1 MPVAPDLVGSA
12 LDARYE
18 LLELIGEGAFGRVYR
33 GLDRRLHRE
42 VAVKVIKPW
51 WAEDSVWVERF
62 EREARLLARVSDPGI
77 VQIFDI
83 GHAEQGPYYV
93 AELVDG
99 ESLAERLSRGPM
111 SLAEALSV
119 AEQLC
124 RALASAHS
132 RGVVHCDVKPAN
144 VLLAEDGS
152 VKVGDFGVARLAG
165 GTSQAL
171 SATVAGTPRYMSPEQ
186 ARGRSTDAATDVY
199 SAGVVLYEM
208 LAGTPPF
215 LDGSAVE
222 LGLRHVQEQPP
233 PLPARVPPVVRAL
246 VERALRKEPGERY
259 RDGAEIAAALRALD
273 PRARAG
279 AANAAE
285 SGAGETSA
293 DTAAETDADTAAAET
308 NARSGERGEHATKVL
323 RGESPPTRA
332 LISSQ
337 ARPAPKGPRAEAR
350 GGGGDAPA
358 PFGSSPTVPALPPET
373 PRNRAVRRRGVVALL
388 FALGLLV
395 GLVLLLVLDVFAP
408 ARTTVPHLRGLP
420 RAGVQ
425 ARAKRLHVH
434 VAFASRHSEAAAAG
448 IAIAQTPAA
457 GARVGEGST
466 VRVTLSAGP
475 PPVKVPGVVGQ
486 AASAAAR
493 ALANA
498 GLRSST
504 TSVAA
509 PGSKPGIV
517 TRQSPRSGSDA
528 PHGSTVALSVAETPR
543 WRTLTTFSGV
553 DGGRSVPFRIEGS
566 QWRVTYSMSY
576 EGSCLLLLVC
586 FGPSAT
592 ASNLKTGQSFDGFD
606 LSSGSSH
613 AHVFDGGPGLYR
625 VSVSGGKDSAR
636 WEMTVQDHY

>member
-18 LLELIGEGAFGRVYR
+18 LHELIGEGAFGRVYR

-93 AELVDG
+93 AELVAG
-99 ESLAERLSRGPM
+99 ESLAERISRAPM
-111 SLAEALSV
+111 SLTEALSV

-144 VLLAEDGS
+144 VLLGEDGS

-222 LGLRHVQEQPP
+222 LGLRHVQEPPP
-233 PLPARVPPVVRAL
+233 PLPARVPAAVRAL

-259 RDGAEIAAALRALD
+259 RDGAEMAAALRALQ
-273 PRARAG
+273 PRAEGARRAS
-279 AANAAE
+279 AAADATATDVGEANDDTK
-285 SGAGETSA
+285 AGEAVA
-293 DTAAETDADTAAAET
+293 D
-308 NARSGERGEHATKVL
+308 SHQPGEHATKVL
-323 RGESPPTRA
+323 AGESPPTRA
-332 LISSQ
+332 LISPQ
-337 ARPAPKGPRAEAR
+337 ARPAPKAPRAGAR
-350 GGGGDAPA
+350 GAGGDAP
-358 PFGSSPTVPALPPET
+358 PPLGSSPTVPALPPDAS
-373 PRNRAVRRRGVVALL
+373 RNRAVRRRGVVALL
-388 FALGLLV
+388 FALVFLA

-425 ARAKRLHVH
+425 ARAKRLHVR
-434 VAFASRHSEAAAAG
+434 VAFAHRHSEAAAAG
-448 IAIAQTPAA
+448 IAIAQAPAA
-457 GARVGEGST
+457 GARIDEGST

-486 AASAAAR
+486 AASAAAD
-493 ALANA
+493 ALARA
-498 GLRSST
+498 GLHSST

-517 TRQSPRSGSDA
+517 TRQSPRSGIDA
-528 PHGSTVALSVAETPR
+528 PRGSTVALSVAETPQ

-553 DGGRSVPFRIEGS
+553 DDGHSVPFRIEGS

-592 ASNLKTGQSFDGFD
+592 AINLRTGQSFDGFD

-613 AHVFDGGPGLYR
+613 AHVFESGPGLYR
-625 VSVSGGKDSAR
+625 VNVSGGKDSAR
-636 WEMTVQDHY
+636 WAMTVQDYY

>member
-18 LLELIGEGAFGRVYR
+18 LHELIGEGAFGRVYR

-93 AELVDG
+93 AELVAG
-99 ESLAERLSRGPM
+99 ESLAERISRAPM
-111 SLAEALSV
+111 SLTEALSV

-144 VLLAEDGS
+144 VLLGEDGS

-233 PLPARVPPVVRAL
+233 PLPARVPAAVRAL
-246 VERALRKEPGERY
+246 VECALRKEPGERY
-259 RDGAEIAAALRALD
+259 RDGAEMAAALRALE
-273 PRARAG
+273 PRAEGTRRAD
-279 AANAAE
+279 AAAHATATE
-285 SGAGETSA
+285 AGETND
-293 DTAAETDADTAAAET
+293 DTKAGEAAAD
-308 NARSGERGEHATKVL
+308 SHQPGEHATKVL
-323 RGESPPTRA
+323 AGEAPPTRA

-337 ARPAPKGPRAEAR
+337 ARPAPKAPRSGAR
-350 GGGGDAPA
+350 GAGADAP
-358 PFGSSPTVPALPPET
+358 PPLGSSPTVPALPPDA

-388 FALGLLV
+388 FALVLFA

-425 ARAKRLHVH
+425 ARAKRLHVR

-448 IAIAQTPAA
+448 IAIAQAPAA
-457 GARVGEGST
+457 GARIDEGST

-475 PPVKVPGVVGQ
+475 PPAEVPGVVGQ
-486 AASAAAR
+486 AASAAAG
-493 ALANA
+493 ALARA
-498 GLRSST
+498 GLHSST

-517 TRQSPRSGSDA
+517 TRQSPRSGIDA
-528 PHGSTVALSVAETPR
+528 PRGSTVALSVAETPQ

-553 DGGRSVPFRIEGS
+553 DDGHSVPFRIDGP

-592 ASNLKTGQSFDGFD
+592 ANNLKTGQSFDGFD

-613 AHVFDGGPGLYR
+613 AHVFDSGPGLYR
-625 VSVSGGKDSAR
+625 VNVSGGKDSAR
-636 WEMTVQDHY
+636 WAMTVQDYY

>member
-18 LLELIGEGAFGRVYR
+18 LHELIGEGAFGRVYR

-62 EREARLLARVSDPGI
+62 EREAHLLARVSDPGI

-93 AELVDG
+93 AELVAG
-99 ESLAERLSRGPM
+99 ESLAERLARAPIP
-111 SLAEALSV
+111 LAEALSV
-119 AEQLC
+119 AERLC

-144 VLLAEDGS
+144 VLLGDDGA

-208 LAGTPPF
+208 LVGTPPF

-233 PLPARVPPVVRAL
+233 PLPERIPPAVREL
-246 VERALRKEPGERY
+246 VERALRKRPAERFHDGGEM
-259 RDGAEIAAALRALD
+259 AAALRAID
-273 PRARAG
+273 VGSRA
-279 AANAAE
+279 
-285 SGAGETSA
+285 SPSA
-293 DTAAETDADTAAAET
+293 DDPSVEQSPTDGDREHAAAT
-308 NARSGERGEHATKVL
+308 DVL
-323 RGESPPTRA
+323 GAEAPTRA
-332 LISSQ
+332 LLSAHGRRLPRQPRGGSH
-337 ARPAPKGPRAEAR
+337 APADNAGADATPAP
-350 GGGGDAPA
+350 GD
-358 PFGSSPTVPALPPET
+358 SPTAAALPPGT
-373 PRNRAVRRRGVVALL
+373 PRRRAVRRRVVVALL
-388 FALGLLV
+388 LALAVLAALA
-395 GLVLLLVLDVFAP
+395 LLLALNVFAP
-408 ARTTVPHLRGLP
+408 AKTTVPHLRGLP

-425 ARAKRLHVH
+425 ARARRLHVH
-434 VAFASRHSEAAAAG
+434 VAFSSRHSEHAVGG
-448 IAIAQTPAA
+448 IAIAQAPGA
-457 GARVGEGST
+457 GVRVSDGST
-466 VRVTLSAGP
+466 VHVTLSAGP
-475 PPVKVPGVVGQ
+475 APVKVPEVVGE
-486 AASAAAR
+486 AASSAGAALVR
-493 ALANA
+493 A
-498 GLRSST
+498 GLRYST

-509 PGSKPGIV
+509 PGTKPGIV
-517 TRQSPRSGSDA
+517 THQSPRSGVSA
-528 PHGSTVALSVAETPR
+528 PHGSTIALSVAETPH
-543 WRTLTTFSGV
+543 WRALTTFSGV
-553 DGGRSVPFRIEGS
+553 DDGRSVAFRIDGS
-566 QWRVTYSMSY
+566 RWRVTYSMSY

-586 FGPSAT
+586 FGPSAQ
-592 ASNLKTGQSFDGFD
+592 ASNLKSGQSFDSFD

-613 AHVFDGGPGLYR
+613 AHVFDSGPGLYR
-625 VSVSGGKDSAR
+625 MTVAGGRDSAR
-636 WEMTVQDHY
+636 WAMTVQDYY

>member
-12 LDARYE
+12 LDGRYE
-18 LLELIGEGAFGRVYR
+18 LHELIGEGAFGRVYR

-93 AELVDG
+93 AELVAG

-111 SLAEALSV
+111 SVAEALGV

-124 RALASAHS
+124 GALASAHS

-144 VLLAEDGS
+144 VLLTTDGS

-233 PLPARVPPVVRAL
+233 PLPERVPPAVRAL
-246 VERALRKEPGERY
+246 VERALRKEPGKRY
-259 RDGAEIAAALRALD
+259 RDGAEMAGALHAID
-273 PRARAG
+273 PRVEGTRRA
-279 AANAAE
+279 ATTTAKAT
-285 SGAGETSA
+285 ET
-293 DTAAETDADTAAAET
+293 AET
-308 NARSGERGEHATKVL
+308 NADTPGEANADSGEPGEHATKAL
-323 RGESPPTRA
+323 ERESPPTRA
-332 LISSQ
+332 LISPQ
-337 ARPAPKGPRAEAR
+337 ARAVPKAPRGGARA
-350 GGGGDAPA
+350 GGGDAP
-358 PFGSSPTVPALPPET
+358 PPLGSSPTVPALPPET
-373 PRNRAVRRRGVVALL
+373 PRNRAVRRRGVAALL
-388 FALGLLV
+388 IALALVV
-395 GLVLLLVLDVFAP
+395 GLALLLVLDVFAP

-425 ARAKRLHVH
+425 ARAKRLHVR
-434 VAFASRHSEAAAAG
+434 VAFASRHSESAVAG
-448 IAIAQTPAA
+448 IAIAQAPAP
-457 GARVGEGST
+457 GARVSEGST
-466 VRVTLSAGP
+466 VQVTLSAGP
-475 PPVKVPGVVGQ
+475 PPVDVPGVVGQ
-486 AASAAAR
+486 PASSAGSS
-493 ALANA
+493 LAKA
-498 GLRSST
+498 GLRYST
-504 TSVAA
+504 TRVPA

-517 TRQSPRSGSDA
+517 TRQSPQPGTSA

-553 DGGRSVPFRIEGS
+553 DNGHSVPFRIEGS
-566 QWRVTYSMSY
+566 QWRVTYSMTY

-586 FGPSAT
+586 FGPSAK
-592 ASNLKTGQSFDGFD
+592 ASNLRSGESFDGFD

-613 AHVFDGGPGLYR
+613 AHVYDSGPGLYR
-625 VSVSGGKDSAR
+625 VTVSGGKDAAR
-636 WEMTVQDHY
+636 WSMTVQDYY

>member
-12 LDARYE
+12 LDGRYE
-18 LLELIGEGAFGRVYR
+18 LHELIGEGAFGRVYR

-93 AELVDG
+93 AELVAG

-111 SLAEALSV
+111 SVAEALRV

-144 VLLAEDGS
+144 VLLTTDGS

-233 PLPARVPPVVRAL
+233 PLPERVPMAVRAL
-246 VERALRKEPGERY
+246 VERALRKEPGKRY
-259 RDGAEIAAALRALD
+259 RDGAEM
-273 PRARAG
+273 AG
-279 AANAAE
+279 ALHAIDPSAA
-285 SGAGETSA
+285 STGAGGAPDPS
-293 DTAAETDADTAAAET
+293 DVHMSDADAADAKP
-308 NARSGERGEHATKVL
+308 NERGEHATRVIDA
-323 RGESPPTRA
+323 EQPPTKA

-337 ARPAPKGPRAEAR
+337 ARRSPKPPRAGAQR
-350 GGGGDAPA
+350 GSNDPSAP
-358 PFGSSPTVPALPPET
+358 PGSSATVPALPPEA
-373 PRNRAVRRRGVVALL
+373 PRNRAVRRRGVAALL
-388 FALGLLV
+388 IALALVIGLA
-395 GLVLLLVLDVFAP
+395 LLLVLDVFAP

-425 ARAKRLHVH
+425 ARAKRLHVQ
-434 VAFASRHSEAAAAG
+434 VAFASRHSESAVAG
-448 IAIAQTPAA
+448 IAIAQAPAP
-457 GARVGEGST
+457 GASVSEGST
-466 VRVTLSAGP
+466 VHVTLSAGP
-475 PPVKVPGVVGQ
+475 PPVDVPGVVGQ
-486 AASAAAR
+486 PASSAGSS
-493 ALANA
+493 LAKA
-498 GLRSST
+498 GLRYST
-504 TSVAA
+504 TSVPA

-517 TRQSPRSGSDA
+517 TRQSPRPGTSA

-553 DGGRSVPFRIEGS
+553 DDGHSVPIRIEGS

-586 FGPSAT
+586 FGPSAK
-592 ASNLKTGQSFDGFD
+592 ASNLKSGESFDGFD
-606 LSSGSSH
+606 LSPGSSH
-613 AHVFDGGPGLYR
+613 AHVFDSGPGLYR
-625 VSVSGGKDSAR
+625 VNVDGGEDSAR
-636 WEMTVQDHY
+636 WAMTVQDYY